1 MPIIAVIA
9 DIHMGHRA
17 AMWPEDYTDIE
28 GKHVEPSKPQKLLNE
43 YWHDYWTSPEAKDA
57 EYVLNLAE
65 SIEGNNRKEYGR
77 SLIEADLDLQAN
89 AFVYAIKDY
98 IKGKRYISLT
108 GSGYH
113 GSLDSQV
120 ESGIA
125 KQLRLKE
132 NGSINAECFGDIANL
147 KFPSGH
153 VIWATHKGGDAM
165 LYRST
170 MLDRNSLYMSAIKSK
185 LQQDPDVLLY
195 GHHHKYF
202 RVDTESRIN
211 IMAPTWKLWH
221 PIKGAAKFMYT
232 QPTIG
237 GLFFKLPDNHGGI
250 EVVRKFY
257 KLEHLYSALKKV

>member
-1 MPIIAVIA
+1 MPVVAVIA
-9 DIHMGHRA
+9 DIHIGHRA
-17 AMWPEDYTDIE
+17 AMWPENYTDIDD
-28 GKHVEPSKPQKLLNE
+28 KTLVPSKPQKLLNE
-43 YWHDYWTSPEAKDA
+43 YWHDYWTCPEAKDA
-57 EYVLNLAE
+57 EFVLNLAE
-65 SIEGNNRKEYGR
+65 SLEGNNRKEYGR
-77 SLIEADLDLQAN
+77 SLVEPDLDLQAD
-89 AFVYAIKDY
+89 AFVHCLAPY
-98 IKGKRYISLT
+98 IKGKRYIGLT

-120 ESGIA
+120 ETGVANQLKKEGI
-125 KQLRLKE
+125 Q
-132 NGSINAECFGDIANL
+132 AECMGDIANL
-147 KFPSGH
+147 KFKSGH

-170 MLDRNSLYMSAIKSK
+170 MLDRNSLYFSAIKSK
-185 LQQDPDVLLY
+185 MQADPDVLLY

-211 IMAPTWKLWH
+211 VMAPTWKLWH
-221 PIKGAAKFMYT
+221 PIKGAAKFAYT

-237 GLFFKLPDNHGGI
+237 GIFFKLPDNHGNI